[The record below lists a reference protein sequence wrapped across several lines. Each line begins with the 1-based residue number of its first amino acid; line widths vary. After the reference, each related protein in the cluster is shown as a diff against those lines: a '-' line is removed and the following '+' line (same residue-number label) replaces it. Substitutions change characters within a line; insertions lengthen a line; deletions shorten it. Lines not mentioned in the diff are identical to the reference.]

1 MFSRNEANR
10 GTLRAHPS
18 RAADPEPLMTIEQK
32 PAPACAYLLA
42 DHLDAV
48 LAAGEDLLGLAYHA
62 AGGDV
67 DPLAAAYA
75 QRMVVERIRGLEAVI
90 LARTLKARE
99 RGQELA
105 GLDARFA
112 PVVGLFVG
120 GTAALVDAI
129 EESADATD
137 IDFEGG
143 DGILAFLRGRGL
155 VDPEATHFADDGEIA
170 VGDSLLLMR
179 RVPLGAL
186 LDLVAAFLD
195 TLDVHFELYGD
206 LGEGAD
212 GGSSEAA

>member
-1 MFSRNEANR
+1 
-10 GTLRAHPS
+10 
-18 RAADPEPLMTIEQK
+18 MTIEQK

-48 LAAGEDLLGLAYHA
+48 LAAGEDLLGLAYHPD
-62 AGGDV
+62 GGDAGSA
-67 DPLAAAYA
+67 PLAAAYA
-75 QRMVVERIRGLEAVI
+75 QRMAVERIRGLEAVI

-99 RGQELA
+99 RGRELA

-112 PVVGLFVG
+112 PVVGLFMG

-137 IDFEGG
+137 VDFESG
-143 DGILAFLRGRGL
+143 DGLLAFLRGRGL
-155 VDPEATHFADDGEIA
+155 IDPEATHFAEDGVIT
-170 VGDSLLLMR
+170 VGDGLLLMR

-195 TLDVHFELYGD
+195 TLDVHFELYD
-206 LGEGAD
+206 DIGEVTED
-212 GGSSEAA
+212 GSSAAA